1 LKISQKRQW
10 KLFEYPLYVVGLSLF
25 PPLALYA
32 LNLGEA
38 PLSSL
43 WRPVGFSFLFGLL
56 VFGIIFIFNR
66 KLKVAGL
73 IAVSALIPVY
83 FYGHLYLLL
92 KNKSVFGLF
101 LGRHSVFFPIFMFG
115 FILLIGL
122 FIKGGRDLLKLHQ
135 ILNFLFLSLIVF
147 QLVLIIP
154 YEVQSAFAHQRQ
166 KKIGI
171 EYVEQPSANQPRDIY
186 LIVLDSYMRSDWLLE
201 NLDVNNDEFI
211 QALESLGFT
220 VGDCSRSNYSYTLQ
234 SMTSELN
241 MNYLVDL
248 DLQMNNLDLSA
259 ALKNSAVRKV
269 LENEDYD
276 FVFFETGYPWIEM
289 TDADRFIALDETA
302 DWNAFEVMFLETT
315 LFKIPYDYYLE
326 NAVDLSI
333 EDRLIHDRAV
343 NINKTLNQLNPS
355 LRNDAPMF
363 VYAHIISPHPPYLF
377 TSNGNIN
384 YDWEQDPRASAR
396 LTYEYLNMRM
406 IEVLSTIISESE
418 IEPIIILQ
426 SDHGDGE
433 GGYRNLILN
442 AYYLPDGGS
451 ASLYPAITPVN
462 TFRLIFN
469 HYFGMDYSILDDL
482 GYYSPDDDRYHFEI
496 IEDPYDRCR

>member
-1 LKISQKRQW
+1 MKISQKRQW
-10 KLFEYPLYVVGLSLF
+10 KIIEYPLYVVGLTLI

-38 PLSSL
+38 QISSL
-43 WRPVGFSFLFGLL
+43 WRPVGLSLLFGLL
-56 VFGIIFIFNR
+56 VFGIIYIFIR

-73 IAVSALIPVY
+73 IAVSVLTPVY
-83 FYGHLYLLL
+83 LYGHLYLLL
-92 KNKSVFGLF
+92 KNKTVFGLF
-101 LGRHSVFFPIFMFG
+101 LERHSVFFPIFMFG

-122 FIKGGRDLLKLHQ
+122 LIKGTKDLLKLHQ
-135 ILNFLFLSLIVF
+135 ILNIVFLSLIVF
-147 QLVLIIP
+147 QLGLIIP
-154 YEVQSAFAHQRQ
+154 YEAQSAFAQQRQ

-171 EYVEQPSANQPRDIY
+171 EFVEQPSENQPRDIY
-186 LIVLDSYMRSDWLLE
+186 LVVLDSYRRSDWLRDSLHVD
-201 NLDVNNDEFI
+201 NAKFLQD
-211 QALESLGFT
+211 LESLGFY

-259 ALKNSAVRKV
+259 ALKNSVVRKL
-269 LENEDYD
+269 LENEDYE

-289 TDADRFIALDETA
+289 TDADRFIEFDETSA
-302 DWNAFEVMFLETT
+302 WNAFELMFLETT
-315 LFKIPYDYYLE
+315 LFKIPYDYFLK
-326 NAVDLSI
+326 NSVDMSI

-343 NINKTLNQLNPS
+343 SIKTTLDQLNPS
-355 LRNDAPMF
+355 LRNDAPLF
-363 VYAHIISPHPPYLF
+363 VYAHVISPHAPYLF
-377 TSNGNIN
+377 TSSGNIN

-396 LTYEYLNMRM
+396 LTYEYLNTRM
-406 IEVLSTIISESE
+406 VEVLSTIILESE

-451 ASLYPAITPVN
+451 ASLYPDITPVN
-462 TFRLIFN
+462 TFRVIFN
-469 HYFGMDYSILDDL
+469 HYFGKNYSILDDL
-482 GYYSPDDDRYHFEI
+482 GYDSPGDDRYHFEI